1 MECPASDQW
10 RAKVMPEDPAD
21 WPPGT
26 DGLVATMIRRQKAI
40 EDAMAGALEFMEEYA
55 DDFTAL
61 AKL

>member
-1 MECPASDQW
+1 
-10 RAKVMPEDPAD
+10 MPEDPAD

-26 DGLVATMIRRQKAI
+26 DGLVATIIRHQN
-40 EDAMAGALEFMEEYA
+40 AMAEAREFMDEYA

>member
-26 DGLVATMIRRQKAI
+26 DGLVATMIRQQ
-40 EDAMAGALEFMEEYA
+40 MALAEAREFMDEYA

-61 AKL
+61 SKL